1 MNRLRLAMLV
11 LVAIGISMAA
21 FAVAQSS
28 KQAAPASKS
37 KAASSEAKPTAAVLE
52 RGKKLA
58 TFGGCVDCHTPG
70 ALYGAPDFTRQ
81 LSGSELGWSGPW
93 GTSYAR
99 NLTPDLETGLGYYKE
114 HEIILALKS
123 GKRLDGKPMLPP
135 MPWQNIANLSDA
147 DMHALVAYLQSLPP
161 VAHQVPEALP
171 PGQTPTGSVLTFP
184 APSAWDAPKT
194 TAAPGK

>member
-1 MNRLRLAMLV
+1 MIRLRLTMLV
-11 LVAIGISMAA
+11 LIAIGIATAA
-21 FAVAQSS
+21 FALEQST
-28 KQAAPASKS
+28 KAATPAAKTKAAPA
-37 KAASSEAKPTAAVLE
+37 EAKPTAAVLE

-58 TFGGCVDCHTPG
+58 IYGGCVDCHTPG

-135 MPWQNIANLSDA
+135 MPWQNFASLSDA
-147 DMHALVAYLQSLPP
+147 DMHALVAYLQNLPP
-161 VAHQVPEALP
+161 VAHQVPDALP
-171 PGQTPTGSVLTFP
+171 PGQAPSGAALTLP
-184 APSAWDAPKT
+184 APPAWDAPKT
-194 TAAPGK
+194 APGK

>member
-1 MNRLRLAMLV
+1 MNRFRLAALV
-11 LVAIGISMAA
+11 LVAIGISTAA
-21 FAVAQSS
+21 LAVEKSTKA
-28 KQAAPASKS
+28 AAPAAKT
-37 KAASSEAKPTAAVLE
+37 KAPAEAKPTAAVLD

-58 TFGGCVDCHTPG
+58 MFGGCIDCHTPG
-70 ALYGAPDFTRQ
+70 ALYGAPDITRQ
-81 LSGSELGWSGPW
+81 LSGSEMGWSGPW

-135 MPWQNIANLSDA
+135 MPWQSIATLSDA

-161 VAHQVPEALP
+161 VAHQVPDALP
-171 PGQTPTGSVLTFP
+171 PGQAPTGPALTIP

>member
-1 MNRLRLAMLV
+1 MNRLRLAMFV
-11 LVAIGISMAA
+11 LVAIGIATAA
-21 FAVAQSS
+21 FAVEQSS
-28 KQAAPASKS
+28 KKAAPASQT

-135 MPWQNIANLSDA
+135 MPWQNIATLSDA

-171 PGQTPTGSVLTFP
+171 PGQAPTGLTLTIP
-184 APSAWDAPKT
+184 ALPLWDAPKT

>member
-1 MNRLRLAMLV
+1 MIQRVPLLLV
-11 LVAIGISMAA
+11 SL
-21 FAVAQSS
+21 AVAVALVTVARGA
-28 KQAAPASKS
+28 KTATPVAKTKAAPA
-37 KAASSEAKPTAAVLE
+37 EAKPTPQVLE

-135 MPWQNIANLSDA
+135 MPWQNFASLSDA

-161 VAHQVPEALP
+161 VAHQVPDALP
-171 PGQTPTGSVLTFP
+171 PGQAPTGRTLTFP
-184 APSAWDAPKT
+184 APPAWDAPKT

>member
-1 MNRLRLAMLV
+1 MRQAAAKRRTTAARWPMPRWASVTTARAPTPNPGGIMNRLRLAMFV
-11 LVAIGISMAA
+11 LLAIGISTAA
-21 FAVAQSS
+21 FAVEQSS
-28 KQAAPASKS
+28 KQAAPASKT

-93 GTSYAR
+93 GTTYAR

-114 HEIILALKS
+114 HEIILA
-123 GKRLDGKPMLPP
+123 
-135 MPWQNIANLSDA
+135 
-147 DMHALVAYLQSLPP
+147 
-161 VAHQVPEALP
+161 
-171 PGQTPTGSVLTFP
+171 
-184 APSAWDAPKT
+184 
-194 TAAPGK
+194 